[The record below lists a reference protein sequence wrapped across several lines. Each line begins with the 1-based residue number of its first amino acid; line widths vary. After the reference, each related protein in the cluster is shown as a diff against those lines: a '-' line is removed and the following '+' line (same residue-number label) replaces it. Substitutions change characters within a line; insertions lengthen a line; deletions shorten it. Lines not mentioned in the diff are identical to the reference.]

1 MGKRFRTITQ
11 TQDPAYLQN
20 KIKTLYMN
28 KYFNLFMNLFE
39 WEGID
44 KEQRHYLM
52 KKLWCDGT
60 IAAFKIKNLDEIGF
74 CPYAATAWNMYD
86 FAEKV
91 SLINERGVPFIPN
104 TEQVVEKDVVI
115 GFIQHNHKSIKQ
127 MAEYWIDRM
136 VQIDMVINTNLELQ
150 KMPFIVKCDAA
161 DVDKMKDIINRILN
175 NEIAVFTDLEAAQL
189 AESINTN
196 TPYIID
202 KLYAARVKNEN
213 ELLSFLGIDNTG
225 NAAKATTETLDEV
238 NANNVLINLGQD
250 EFLTNLQEF
259 TDSVQEVLGVTI
271 SAKMKADRAEETAE
285 SRNKADAENAQ
296 EEEVEED
303 GQD

>member
-1 MGKRFRTITQ
+1 MNDYLTFDALCEIATEVGKYYPLYKYLVEEKI
-11 TQDPAYLQN
+11 PNMSLEELQN
-20 KIKTLYMN
+20 
-28 KYFNLFMNLFE
+28 
-39 WEGID
+39 
-44 KEQRHYLM
+44 
-52 KKLWCDGT
+52 
-60 IAAFKIKNLDEIGF
+60 FKD
-74 CPYAATAWNMYD
+74 
-86 FAEKV
+86 
-91 SLINERGVPFIPN
+91 
-104 TEQVVEKDVVI
+104 
-115 GFIQHNHKSIKQ
+115 
-127 MAEYWIDRM
+127 
-136 VQIDMVINTNLELQ
+136 
-150 KMPFIVKCDAA
+150 
-161 DVDKMKDIINRILN
+161 
-175 NEIAVFTDLEAAQL
+175 DLEAAQL
-189 AESINTN
+189 AEAINTN

-259 TDSVQEVLGVTI
+259 TDSIQEVLGVTI

-285 SRNKADAENAQ
+285 SRNKSDAENEA